1 MRRQGSQLLSASHGN
16 SVESGQRRNIHF
28 RQLKH
33 MNFLFFFL
41 AKCLGGFFC
50 LFFKCLRG
58 ISTREAENMFY
69 YAAVKDK
76 SAG

>member
-16 SVESGQRRNIHF
+16 SVESGQQRNIHF

-33 MNFLFFFL
+33 VNFLFF
-41 AKCLGGFFC
+41 CVFF
-50 LFFKCLRG
+50 FFFFNKCLRG
-58 ISTREAENMFY
+58 ISTPDAENMFY
-69 YAAVKDK
+69 CAAVKDK